1 MGKVLVTG
9 ASGFLGKYI
18 TRLLKE
24 KKIPFITLGRD
35 HSNNVVADLTQPI
48 SVCEELSEVEYVVHA
63 AGKAH
68 MVPRNE
74 EEKQE
79 MFRMNTL
86 GTQHLLDALP
96 VKQIKSI
103 VFISSVAVYGK
114 QSGELFSENEPLN
127 ATDSY
132 GKSKIEAEQL
142 ITDYCKRQNINCCIL
157 RLPLIAGVNPP
168 GNLETM
174 IKAMRKGTYFRVG
187 KGEAKKS
194 IVLAADVAEL
204 IPRLFD
210 KNGTYNLS
218 DGHHPSFA
226 QLEEHIAHELQLKKP
241 LALPYLFI
249 KMAALAGDILGSRAP
264 INSSKLDKITK
275 TLTFSDTKA
284 VKELNWY
291 PHPVINTW
299 KDIA

>member
-18 TRLLKE
+18 IRALKE
-24 KKIPFITLGRD
+24 KNIPFVTLGRD
-35 HSNNVVADLTQPI
+35 RSNNVVADLTQPI
-48 SVCEELSEVEYVVHA
+48 SLTEELREVEYVVHA

-79 MFRMNTL
+79 MFRMNTM

-114 QSGELFSENEPLN
+114 QSGELISENEPLS
-127 ATDSY
+127 AGDSY

-142 ITDYCKRQNINCCIL
+142 ITDYCKQQNINCCIL
-157 RLPLIAGVNPP
+157 RLPLIAGIDPP

-174 IKAMRKGTYFRVG
+174 IKAMRNGTYFRVG
-187 KGEAKKS
+187 KGDARKS

-204 IPRLFD
+204 IPGLFD

-218 DGHHPSFA
+218 DGHHPTFA
-226 QLEEHIAHELQLKKP
+226 QIEEHIAFELQLKKP

-249 KMAALAGDILGSRAP
+249 KLAALVGDMLGSRSP
-264 INSSKLDKITK
+264 INSSKLDKIAK
-275 TLTFSDTKA
+275 TLTFSDSKA
-284 VKELNWY
+284 VKELNWK

>member
-24 KKIPFITLGRD
+24 KNIPFITLGRD
-35 HSNNVVADLTQPI
+35 SSNTLVADLTQP
-48 SVCEELSEVEYVVHA
+48 LSLSEGLLEVEYVVHA

-68 MVPRNE
+68 MVPRND
-74 EEKQE
+74 EEKQD
-79 MFRMNTL
+79 MFRVNTL
-86 GTQHLLDALP
+86 GTLHLLDALP

-103 VFISSVAVYGK
+103 VLISSVAVYGK
-114 QSGELFSENEPLN
+114 QNGELISENEPLS

-132 GKSKIEAEQL
+132 GRSKIEAEQL

-157 RLPLIAGVNPP
+157 RLPLIAGIHPP
-168 GNLETM
+168 GNLEAM
-174 IKAMRKGTYFRVG
+174 INAMRNSTYFRVG
-187 KGEAKKS
+187 KGEARKS

-204 IPRLFD
+204 IPRLFNQ
-210 KNGTYNLS
+210 NGTYNLS

-226 QLEEHIAHELQLKKP
+226 QLEEHIAHELKLKKP
-241 LALPYLFI
+241 VALPYIAI
-249 KMAALAGDILGSRAP
+249 KMVACIGDILGSRFP

-284 VKELNWY
+284 VRELNWH